1 MGDLRYMIASYRFA
15 WACIGYTVISLMSIL
30 DEMKTFPEASVFYL
44 YTVYYYYF
52 IFVICSNTGRCQFLC
67 GLGKQVFPLSYSAVW

>member
-1 MGDLRYMIASYRFA
+1 MRQKYSFTRCLVGDLRYMIASYRFA

-44 YTVYYYYF
+44 RV
-52 IFVICSNTGRCQFLC
+52 
-67 GLGKQVFPLSYSAVW
+67 